1 MSAAPSDK
9 TPARDVEP
17 EQEMDLGRIWRS
29 VVARWW
35 LLLVGFVVG
44 AIVGLLV
51 SLGGSKQWKATAEI
65 YLGQPL
71 STSGS
76 PVTSPPT
83 SLGLATAYINQLAQI
98 KHAANGSG
106 LTVAQLNG
114 ALSVKPILG
123 LTGTKIGQPAPL
135 MLLSVTGPKKIGVQ
149 LAADDLARQVVS
161 QFQPYTTQKIKIIQ
175 ARLTQESKQIADI
188 NRRLTAAENAQASL
202 ATSAANA
209 ALVAG
214 YAQII
219 ATLSNERFASQDDIV
234 SAKQAIAQALGIES
248 PRIVSHPQSASQ
260 GGPSRRSGVIIGAII
275 GLVIGLLIAIFW
287 DPVAGQVGKHESEAA
302 A

>member
-29 VVARWW
+29 VIARWW

-51 SLGGSKQWKATAEI
+51 SLGGGKEWKATAEI

-71 STSGS
+71 TTSGAPS
-76 PVTSPPT
+76 TSPPT
-83 SLGLATAYINQLAQI
+83 SLGLATAYINQLAQL
-98 KHAANGSG
+98 KHAAKASG

-135 MLLSVTGPKKIGVQ
+135 MLLSVTGPKRIAVQ
-149 LAADDLARQVVS
+149 LAAEDLAHQVVN

-175 ARLTQESKQIADI
+175 ARLTQESAQIADI
-188 NRRLTAAENAQASL
+188 NRRLKAAENAQAALVS
-202 ATSAANA
+202 SAANA
-209 ALVAG
+209 PIVAS
-214 YAQII
+214 YATVI
-219 ATLSNERFASQDDIV
+219 ATLSNERFSAQDDIV
-234 SAKQAIAQALGIES
+234 SAKESIAQALGIES
-248 PRIVSHPQSASQ
+248 PRIVSHPESASQ

-275 GLVIGLLIAIFW
+275 GLVIGLLVAIFW
-287 DPVAGQVGKHESEAA
+287 EPVGTQVRKHQSEAA
-302 A
+302 

>member
-29 VVARWW
+29 VIARWW

-51 SLGGSKQWKATAEI
+51 SLGGGKEWKATAEI

-71 STSGS
+71 TTSGG
-76 PVTSPPT
+76 PGTSAPT
-83 SLGLATAYINQLAQI
+83 SLGLATAYINQLAQL
-98 KHAANGSG
+98 KHAAKASG

-135 MLLSVTGPKKIGVQ
+135 MLLSVTGPKRIGVQ
-149 LAADDLARQVVS
+149 LAAEDFAHQVVN

-175 ARLTQESKQIADI
+175 ARLTQESAQIADI
-188 NRRLTAAENAQASL
+188 NRRLKAAENAQAAL
-202 ATSAANA
+202 ASSAANT
-209 ALVAG
+209 ALVAN

-219 ATLSNERFASQDDIV
+219 ATLSNERFSAQDDIV
-234 SAKQAIAQALGIES
+234 SAKESIAQALGIES
-248 PRIVSHPQSASQ
+248 PRIVSHPESASQ

-275 GLVIGLLIAIFW
+275 GLVIGLLVAIFW
-287 DPVAGQVGKHESEAA
+287 EPVGTQVRKHQSEPA
-302 A
+302 